1 LGDLEVREWI
11 AFGIVAALFTG
22 AAVAGLVYRQRAH
35 WRKLRMAGSSEAKR
49 RELQKRR

>member
-1 LGDLEVREWI
+1 MGELEVREWI
-11 AFGIVAALFTG
+11 AFGIVVALFTS
-22 AAVAGLVYRQRAH
+22 AAVAGVVYRQRAH